1 MSTVDQIKDR
11 LSITDV
17 ISQYIEIIPAGKNF
31 KARCPFHNE
40 KTPSFFISPER
51 NSYYCFGCN
60 AKGDIFSFVEQFEGL
75 DFKGALKQLAVR
87 AGVEL
92 SEHNREKDSPK
103 DRLYEV
109 LEHATAYYVNELG
122 KNKEALA
129 YLTRRGLT
137 RETIESFR
145 IGYAP
150 NEWRS
155 VSNYLKDKKYSDEE
169 IAGAGLTKISE
180 KTTAVGGAYDR
191 FRGRIM
197 FPIADSSGRIIA
209 FSGRILHDDG
219 VQAKY
224 VNSPETILFDK
235 SKVLFGIDKAK
246 FAIRR
251 MNFAIIVEGQLDL
264 ILSHQSGFSNTVAV
278 SGTALGDELMTT
290 DKVLTNLGLIERLTQ
305 NILFALDSD
314 EAGVRAALRSASIGL
329 NLGMDVKIA
338 RIPDG
343 KDPADFLLAHTKEEW
358 WEVIRK
364 SEHIV
369 LFQTENVLR
378 NITDEHKRVKAIR
391 ETIVPYLLDISEPLD
406 QAHFVKEVAKRTG
419 IGEDALRAQIKE
431 GVLRRG
437 TLTDSRVP
445 EDKKISQ
452 APPKINLLRRR
463 IQGLYF
469 WQTDS
474 KEPILTG
481 HELKER
487 ISSIT
492 GKELVEQFLN
502 TDGDKKN
509 EIVFEAEIL
518 FGAKDEKSFKQEV
531 DELFGNFEAEY
542 LQDRFSKTMAQI
554 HTAEKTGE
562 TEKVQQLLTECQ
574 SISIRI
580 QQLKNNRTHTYGN
593 K

>member
-17 ISQYIEIIPAGKNF
+17 ISQYIEVIPAGKNF
-31 KARCPFHNE
+31 KAKCPFHNE
-40 KTPSFFISPER
+40 KTPSFFISPDR

-75 DFKGALKQLAVR
+75 DFKGALKQLALR

-92 SEHNREKDSPK
+92 SNYGKEKDSPK
-103 DRLYEV
+103 DRLYEA
-109 LEHATAYYVNELG
+109 LEHATGFYVNELN

-129 YLTRRGLT
+129 YLTQRGLS
-137 RETIESFR
+137 RETIELFR
-145 IGYAP
+145 VGFAP

-155 VSNYLKDKKYSDEE
+155 VSNYLKDKGYSDEE
-169 IAGAGLTKISE
+169 IAGAGLTKISD
-180 KTTAVGGAYDR
+180 KNNSTGGAYDR

-209 FSGRILHDDG
+209 FSGRILYDDG

-251 MNFAIIVEGQLDL
+251 MNFAIIVEGQMDL
-264 ILSHQSGFSNTVAV
+264 ILSHQSGFTNTVAV
-278 SGTALGDELMTT
+278 SGTALGDELMTG
-290 DKVLTNLGLIERLTQ
+290 DKILTNLGLIERLTP

-314 EAGVRAALRSASIGL
+314 EAGIRAALRSASIGL

-358 WEVIRK
+358 WGVIKK

-378 NITDEHKRVKAIR
+378 SITDEHKRVKAIR
-391 ETIVPYLLDISEPLD
+391 ETVVPYLLDIGEPLD
-406 QAHFVKEVAKRTG
+406 QAHFVKEVSKRTG
-419 IGEDALRAQIKE
+419 VGEEALRAQIKE

-437 TLTDSRVP
+437 NLTEVP
-445 EDKKISQ
+445 ALENKKTSQ
-452 APPKINLLRRR
+452 APPKIDLLKRR

-474 KEPILTG
+474 KEPQLSP

-487 ISSIT
+487 IGSIV
-492 GKELVEQFLN
+492 GREFIEEFLII
-502 TDGDKKN
+502 DEGKKN

-518 FGAKDEKSFKQEV
+518 FGSKDEKSFKEEV

-542 LQDRFSKTMAQI
+542 LQDRFSKNMAHI
-554 HTAEKTGE
+554 HTAERTGE
-562 TEKVQQLLTECQ
+562 TEKVQQLLAECQ

-580 QQLKNNRTHTYGN
+580 QQLKNNRTQTYGN